1 MFDLAFIRDC
11 AVNYMLS
18 LEARGGSSWLK
29 ADYEVPGGG
38 ALFRLLKMCSFGAPP
53 DRWFSQVDPHAP
65 DLNPR
70 YRWSVRAFRWGGRL
84 AGIDVPQP
92 EYVPLED
99 VRPIVRWMAGAL
111 RVGQVPHLWTF
122 PSSAVRV
129 CEAAFDEGADLRG
142 AQFTISGEPITA
154 ARLATIARVGA
165 EVGPRYGT
173 IECGPIGYGCRDP
186 KHADDLHLQTDLH
199 ALIQAGVDGSD
210 RGLPGSATLITA
222 LRPTAPFVMLNVSM
236 GDQAILT
243 ERSCGCPLEELGW
256 GTHLHGIRSF
266 EKLTAGGM
274 TFLDRD
280 VIHVLEEVLP
290 ARFGGGPTDYQLLE
304 GETREGHPSLRLLVH
319 PALGQLDETAI
330 VDAVLSAI
338 GQGSGVERVMGDVW
352 RRAGFLRVE
361 RQIPR
366 ATTTGKILHLA
377 VERPLEH
384 GAEARP
390 TGK

>member
-1 MFDLAFIRDC
+1 
-11 AVNYMLS
+11 
-18 LEARGGSSWLK
+18 
-29 ADYEVPGGG
+29 
-38 ALFRLLKMCSFGAPP
+38 
-53 DRWFSQVDPHAP
+53 
-65 DLNPR
+65 
-70 YRWSVRAFRWGGRL
+70 
-84 AGIDVPQP
+84 
-92 EYVPLED
+92 
-99 VRPIVRWMAGAL
+99 MAGAL
-111 RVGQVPHLWTF
+111 RAGQVPHLWTF

-129 CEAAFDEGADLRG
+129 CEAAFEDGADLRG

-154 ARLATIARVGA
+154 ARLVTIARVGA

-199 ALIQAGVDGSD
+199 ALIQAGVDGAD
-210 RGLPGSATLITA
+210 RGLPGSATLITS
-222 LRPTAPFVMLNVSM
+222 LRPAAPFIMLNVSM

-243 ERSCGCPLEELGW
+243 ERSCGCPLEGLGW
-256 GTHLHGIRSF
+256 GTHLHSIRSF

-304 GETREGHPSLRLLVH
+304 EETGEGHPMLRLLVH
-319 PALGQLDETAI
+319 PALGQLDEAAI
-330 VDAVLSAI
+330 VDTVLSTI
-338 GQGSGVERVMGDVW
+338 GQGSGAERVMGDVW

-361 RQIPR
+361 RHPPR

-377 VERPLEH
+377 VERPPEY

-390 TGK
+390 AGE